1 MMLERRMN
9 CERFR
14 VLGCFDAEGEKA
26 ARNRQKCEIR
36 GMKLEGG
43 LGSEDPYDIT
53 R

>member
-1 MMLERRMN
+1 MKESGCQDALIERERRLL
-9 CERFR
+9 EIDRS
-14 VLGCFDAEGEKA
+14 VT
-26 ARNRQKCEIR
+26 IR